1 MVWFGFILFGLFLW
15 VFLRKADV
23 GFGNLVSPVSSSE
36 SQHVPNIAFLFEFMK
51 SKLNSN
57 LFLETRF
64 IGASARL
71 LGPGDFHVEQTF
83 QRHLGNN
90 PSRTQ
95 EVADQAPGDAAVH
108 H

>member
-1 MVWFGFILFGLFLW
+1 MASV
-15 VFLRKADV
+15 
-23 GFGNLVSPVSSSE
+23 NHVSPVSSGE
-36 SQHVPNIAFLFEFMK
+36 SQHVPNITFLFEFMK

-71 LGPGDFHVEQTF
+71 LDPGDFHVEQTF